1 MQQFRFGPS
10 GALAAAFASVW
21 LVVLPQGSSE
31 NYGHLASG
39 AFESCRWPPQ
49 LNFCVPRN
57 QDTVV
62 AASGLSQGVK
72 RLLRF
77 PLPFVLATLDP
88 DRRMLGLR
96 CSTSIS
102 GNLRGGCNS
111 GIGDDE
117 PSSVQVEESLDEDQ
131 VGPTNI
137 QTKRDA
143 FNNAS
148 YTPWLSPILL
158 RNKAPIQTWSQEFS
172 TH

>member
-1 MQQFRFGPS
+1 MQQFRFRPS
-10 GALAAAFASVW
+10 DALAAAFAFVW

-39 AFESCRWPPQ
+39 ASESCRWPPQ

-57 QDTVV
+57 QDSVV
-62 AASGLSQGVK
+62 AASGFSHGVK

-96 CSTSIS
+96 CLTSIS

-131 VGPTNI
+131 VGPTI
-137 QTKRDA
+137 IKKKRDT
-143 FNNAS
+143 FDNAS
-148 YTPWLSPILL
+148 YTPWLSPIFS
-158 RNKAPIQTWSQEFS
+158 RNKAPIQTRAQEFS
-172 TH
+172 SP